1 MSSSQNLTHVRANS
15 DVSAKEK
22 KLIKPNK
29 HNTFPNLK
37 LRKEFTEVLSKKI
50 DEFYECRKE
59 YLKSKEEMNN
69 NKIVYY
75 EEDISDFDL
84 D

>member
-1 MSSSQNLTHVRANS
+1 MSSSQNLTHVTANS

-69 NKIVYY
+69 NKIVYD

>member
-15 DVSAKEK
+15 DVSTKEK

-69 NKIVYY
+69 NKIVYD

>member
-1 MSSSQNLTHVRANS
+1 MSSSQNLTYVRANS

-69 NKIVYY
+69 NKIVYD

>member
-69 NKIVYY
+69 NKIVYD
-75 EEDISDFDL
+75 EEDISDFAL

>member
-1 MSSSQNLTHVRANS
+1 MSSSKELTRIKANS
-15 DVSAKEK
+15 EINTKEK

-37 LRKEFTEVLSKKI
+37 LRKEFTELLSQKL
-50 DEFYECRKE
+50 DEFLEYRKE
-59 YLKSKEEMNN
+59 YIKSKEELN
-69 NKIVYY
+69 NKIVYN
-75 EEDISDFDL
+75 EEDVSDFDL

>member
-1 MSSSQNLTHVRANS
+1 MSSSQNLTHVKANS
-15 DVSAKEK
+15 DIGTKEK

-29 HNTFPNLK
+29 HNTFPNFK
-37 LRKEFTEVLSKKI
+37 LRKEFAEVLSKKI

-59 YLKSKEEMNN
+59 YIKSKEQINN
-69 NKIVYY
+69 NKIVYD

>member
-69 NKIVYY
+69 NKIVYD

>member
-15 DVSAKEK
+15 DVNAKEK

-69 NKIVYY
+69 NKIVYD